1 MGVVTQQLALA
12 AAKAGATLQRGKGI
26 SSIVVDKGQAC
37 GVVTAEGREHS
48 ARAVVANCDPF
59 RLRQLAGRDKF
70 PPAFSS
76 WLDERLR
83 DGTTMKAREGGE
95 GQGCLEVWV
104 TCAPGLFDAHC
115 SKVQVGG
122 VHWCTCPPPGGAEA
136 WLVAPVAA
144 ALAPGCWLCHHRLLA
159 VAGWSPLAS
168 AAGQPS
174 SQRCGCPSPL
184 LQVNLAL
191 SALPKFSC
199 LPEAQG
205 QHRATIHLLPG
216 EDDVLRQVMQ
226 ASLKPVAS
234 GAGVLVQGPPRALPL
249 SAPTTHR
256 ELALAALLPPPA
268 VAACHTYRRMLK

>member
-122 VHWCTCPPPGGAEA
+122 VHWCTCPPPRWCGG
-136 WLVAPVAA
+136 
-144 ALAPGCWLCHHRLLA
+144 LARRTSCCRPGSWLLA
-159 VAGWSPLAS
+159 VSSSFACCGWVVTPGLCCRS
-168 AAGQPS
+168 A
-174 SQRCGCPSPL
+174 
-184 LQVNLAL
+184 
-191 SALPKFSC
+191 
-199 LPEAQG
+199 
-205 QHRATIHLLPG
+205 
-216 EDDVLRQVMQ
+216 
-226 ASLKPVAS
+226 
-234 GAGVLVQGPPRALPL
+234 
-249 SAPTTHR
+249 
-256 ELALAALLPPPA
+256 
-268 VAACHTYRRMLK
+268 